1 MQLLTNGNIDKI
13 YHYIKDLE
21 KSYISIHIDIMVFS
35 FKRIKVKYDYCPV
48 LFTCQILAIFAFSL
62 MAYLLINIFIYLN
75 TSINSLPSIF
85 LVFIFS
91 IIIFMGFLIT
101 PLIYSTKSNSAKF
114 QNKYEIK
121 MPTNVFIK
129 SGLTVSIITFSISI
143 IMAIINNNN

>member
-1 MQLLTNGNIDKI
+1 MEIWINI

-21 KSYISIHIDIMVFS
+21 KSYIFIQINMMVFS
-35 FKRIKVKYDYCPV
+35 FKTIKVKYNHCPA
-48 LFTCQILAIFAFSL
+48 LFASQILAIFAFSL

-75 TSINSLPSIF
+75 TSIFILPSTF
-85 LVFIFS
+85 QVSVFS

-101 PLIYSTKSNSAKF
+101 PLIYSTKSISAKF

-129 SGLTVSIITFSISI
+129 SGLTVSIVTFLISI
-143 IMAIINNNN
+143 IMAIINNNT